1 MNLYRQR
8 PAILDKT
15 VTDFPEDFPQVKGI
29 PGLGLEPERKYVL
42 KKNEN
47 LGRVKWY
54 GGLLS

>member
-47 LGRVKWY
+47 LGRLK
-54 GGLLS
+54 